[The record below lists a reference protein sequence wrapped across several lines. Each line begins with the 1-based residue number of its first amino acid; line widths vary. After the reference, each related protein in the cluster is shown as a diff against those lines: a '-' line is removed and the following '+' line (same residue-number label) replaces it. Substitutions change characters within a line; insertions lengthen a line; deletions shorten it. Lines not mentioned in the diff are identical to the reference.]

1 MEGGFGDFFGAIG
14 DFIGAIGEAKEQVER
29 ATDRGGDAL
38 GSRSGTSGEYDRTAT
53 VDRVLCGAR
62 NVLNVNDR

>member
-14 DFIGAIGEAKEQVER
+14 DFIGAIGEAKEQAER
-29 ATDRGGDAL
+29 VADGGGAAF
-38 GSRSGTSGEYDRTAT
+38 GGRNGTSGEYDRTAT